1 MKAFIT
7 LILATC
13 TVIATFGQVEK
24 GPSKKYN
31 LDLQINPASGYINCS
46 TEIRDPRDSVFFLAR
61 GMRVSKVEA
70 DHKSIDAGKAVAFLP
85 DSSLKIT
92 LTSIPVNIE
101 ICYSGRLLS
110 ENFPKTISSL
120 NMVRADLIEL
130 SDQIKWYPVSAS
142 DGLFDYNL
150 RLSLPSDFVVITN
163 SILSSNLSMGDRV
176 VTSWK
181 SAGPVWNISLVA
193 APGLK
198 TAVVTSCDIPIEI
211 YYSRLPGTYIDS
223 IKNDVAKAYGMLAG
237 IYGSKGACS
246 LVRLVYSPRP
256 AGGYA
261 RSPMI
266 IVSENFALDQRNQPY
281 GYERDLR
288 LNIHEMAHCWS
299 TADASSTEDWLNEGM
314 AEFLALMISENIS
327 GKEFYRLLIDEYRGI
342 VTNSDIRTAIVDTQ
356 GNSGER
362 EINRYYK
369 PALFLD
375 KLWRTYGDDK
385 LRLVFSSFYASTS
398 QSGNATTALFL
409 DEIEK
414 FMGRS
419 ARDSVNE
426 VLTLKKRTDD
436 SEDERSD
443 SKIEPCFL
451 GTWKGK
457 LSQFGSEFQFVLNI
471 VLKNDLPFPSL
482 DSPDQEATNI
492 QVTAMHANADSISFR
507 VPVASGSYR
516 GILDRSTMILT
527 GSWNQRGIDYPLVL
541 RKSDN

>member
-1 MKAFIT
+1 M
-7 LILATC
+7 LAIWTA
-13 TVIATFGQVEK
+13 VAAFGQVEK
-24 GPSKKYN
+24 EPGKKYI
-31 LDLQINPASGYINCS
+31 LDLEINPASGYINCS
-46 TEIRDPRDSVFFLAR
+46 AEIRDPGDSVFFLTR
-61 GMRVSKVEA
+61 GMRVSKVSA
-70 DHKSIDAGKAVAFLP
+70 DHKSIDTGKAVAFLP
-85 DSSLKIT
+85 DSSLRIT
-92 LTSIPVNIE
+92 LASIPANIE
-101 ICYSGRLLS
+101 IYYSGRLLP
-110 ENFPKTISSL
+110 ENFPRTISSV

-150 RLSLPSDFVVITN
+150 RLSLPSEFVVITN
-163 SILSSNLSMGDRV
+163 SILSSNLIMGDRV
-176 VTSWK
+176 VTTWK

-198 TAVVTSCDIPIEI
+198 KAEVTSCDTPIEI
-211 YYSRLPGTYIDS
+211 YYSRLPGTYVDS
-223 IKNDVAKAYGMLAG
+223 MRNDIAKAYGMLVG
-237 IYGSKGACS
+237 IYGSKGACG

-266 IVSENFALDQRNQPY
+266 IVSENFALDQRKQHY
-281 GYERDLR
+281 GYARDLR

-299 TADASSTEDWLNEGM
+299 TADAGSTEDWLNEGM
-314 AEFLALMISENIS
+314 AEFLALMISEKMS

-369 PALFLD
+369 PALFMD
-375 KLWRTYGDDK
+375 QLWRAYGDEK
-385 LRLVFSSFYASTS
+385 LRQVFSSFYASTS
-398 QSGNATTALFL
+398 RSGNATTALFL

-414 FMGRS
+414 FMGRR
-419 ARDSVNE
+419 ARDSVYE

-436 SEDERSD
+436 SDDERSD

-492 QVTAMHANADSISFR
+492 QVTAMHAISDTISFR

-516 GILDRSTMILT
+516 GILDRSTMTLT
-527 GSWNQRGIDYPLVL
+527 GSWNQRGIDYPLIL
-541 RKSDN
+541 RKSNN